1 VKPLLMLT
9 VALLAVILVLK
20 GIFPAL
26 TTVRTDF
33 ANYYT
38 SSYVLVHENKNIDK
52 LYDADWFARKAA
64 ALGSPDGGIFQPFP
78 PPTALLMVP
87 LTIFDMQTA
96 ERIWTVLNV
105 GILIVFVSTVSRLS
119 AFDPVLS
126 FFLVLVSGFALINNF
141 YLGQIYL
148 LMVLCLALSIRYYLR
163 GKDLLSGLYA
173 GIFIPVKYFP
183 ICLLIFFILQR
194 RWFAAAAGVLVALI
208 LVCIS
213 LASMGWEIHW
223 SYAQRILVHHLDGQM
238 ANPFSARYQSW
249 NSLLRSV
256 FIGDGALNPHPLVD
270 WPEAFAPLR
279 AFVLVGLSAILSWVL
294 WKGVH
299 ANVGASLQIAALFTF
314 ALLVAPATATYHLLL
329 LSLPVT
335 MVASQ
340 LLSANRLLPLSILLI
355 LYAGMGAI
363 PAGMLDRLDLQGA
376 WRLLE
381 FPRLFFLLA
390 FFLTIT
396 LLTVSGG
403 RREQC
408 PQTL

>member
-9 VALLAVILVLK
+9 VVLLAVILVLK

-26 TTVRTDF
+26 TKVRTDF

-38 SSYVLVHENKNIDK
+38 SSYVLVHENRNIDK

-87 LTIFDMQTA
+87 LTIFDLQTA

-119 AFDPVLS
+119 AFDHVLS
-126 FFLVLVSGFALINNF
+126 FFLVLVSGFALVNNF
-141 YLGQIYL
+141 YLGQIHL

-183 ICLLIFFILQR
+183 ICLLIFFVLQR
-194 RWFAAAAGVLVALI
+194 RWFAVAAGVLVALI

-213 LASMGWEIHW
+213 LASMGWDIHW
-223 SYAQRILVHHLDGQM
+223 SYAQRTLVQHLDGQM

-249 NSLLRSV
+249 NSLLRSM
-256 FIGDGALNPHPLVD
+256 FIGDATLNPRPLVD
-270 WPEAFAPLR
+270 WPAGFAPLR

-294 WKGVH
+294 WKGTH
-299 ANVGASLQIAALFTF
+299 ANVDASFQIAALFTF
-314 ALLVAPATATYHLLL
+314 ALLVAPATATYHFLLF
-329 LSLPVT
+329 SLPVT

-340 LLSANRLLPLSILLI
+340 LLNAHRVLPLSILLI

-403 RREQC
+403 RREQS

>member
-1 VKPLLMLT
+1 
-9 VALLAVILVLK
+9 
-20 GIFPAL
+20 
-26 TTVRTDF
+26 
-33 ANYYT
+33 
-38 SSYVLVHENKNIDK
+38 
-52 LYDADWFARKAA
+52 
-64 ALGSPDGGIFQPFP
+64 
-78 PPTALLMVP
+78 
-87 LTIFDMQTA
+87 MQTA
-96 ERIWTVLNV
+96 DRIWTVLNV

-119 AFDPVLS
+119 AFDHVLS

-163 GKDLLSGLYA
+163 GKDFLSGLCA

-194 RWFAAAAGVLVALI
+194 RWFAVAAGVLVALI

-223 SYAQRILVHHLDGQM
+223 SYAQRILAHHLDGQM

-249 NSLLRSV
+249 NSLLRSLFV
-256 FIGDGALNPHPLVD
+256 SDGTLNPRPLVD
-270 WPEAFAPLR
+270 WPAAFAPLR

-294 WKGVH
+294 WKGTH

-314 ALLVAPATATYHLLL
+314 ALLVAPATATYHFLL

-340 LLSANRLLPLSILLI
+340 LLNAHRVLPLSILLI

-363 PAGMLDRLDLQGA
+363 PIGMLDRLDLQGA

-403 RREQC
+403 RREQS